1 MNRNRIVAPVVLG
14 LLLGSLPFTF
24 SALAAPARGSAATL
38 AAPGEAFLGGALQAA
53 WRVIEGL
60 FGGPA
65 EQPAAPAASPEPA
78 AKSVPLANSGG
89 HRRVNTQEGCLL
101 DPDGKPRCT

>member
-38 AAPGEAFLGGALQAA
+38 AAPGEAFLVNALQTV
-53 WRVIEGL
+53 WRAIEGL
-60 FGGPA
+60 FGGPI
-65 EQPAAPAASPEPA
+65 EQPTTPAAAAGPA
-78 AKSVPLANSGG
+78 SKSLTSANPGDQ
-89 HRRVNTQEGCLL
+89 RRVNRQEGCLL
-101 DPDGKPRCT
+101 DPDGKPCT